1 MSSILSQIALVR
13 HVSDHSNSLLH
24 AGYCLL
30 MWILYSSCM
39 RCTYS
44 ICADMH
50 YECTGT
56 HMQTLLLQTL
66 APSAI
71 EAEHV
76 HALYDTIAE
85 HWAHTR
91 SKKGGLWT
99 SVCEFIAQLPRH
111 SLIAD
116 VGCGDGKYAA
126 HIRATRPDCYTLG
139 SDRSLKLLEICA
151 KGGGVSD
158 TGGKQQQQQQQ
169 QQQQRSSGSS
179 STADSSSTS
188 RESTIADDS
197 SSTAAAGTGSSNS
210 DIAIAAG
217 TATTAGAGRDNTV
230 ATAAAESA
238 QQLVAYE
245 ALGCDILHL
254 PYRTGSCDVALCVA
268 VLHHLSTE
276 EHRLRAVAE
285 LARIVRTGGTI
296 FIQVSAIIYNA
307 SCSILSLARY
317 VKGVDRPPQCLYCAA
332 YTVYV
337 CKVKHCKSKLYSSSL
352 CTDVS
357 AYTLLLLCMYVC
369 MLRCGLRSKR
379 RGLVSNLTVKSS
391 LCLGNCS
398 ANTCSLHIPVVVL
411 LLTLVLILQ
420 Q

>member
-1 MSSILSQIALVR
+1 MSVITVTTCVSVCVCVLYVIIVYTALT
-13 HVSDHSNSLLH
+13 H
-24 AGYCLL
+24 
-30 MWILYSSCM
+30 
-39 RCTYS
+39 S
-44 ICADMH
+44 ICANFR
-50 YECTGT
+50 YNCIGT
-56 HMQTLLLQTL
+56 HVHTLLQTL

-99 SVCEFIAQLPRH
+99 RVCKFIAQLPRH

-158 TGGKQQQQQQQ
+158 TGGKQQQQQQ
-169 QQQQRSSGSS
+169 RSSSSSRNSTTSSSSVVAAGAISSSSGS
-179 STADSSSTS
+179 
-188 RESTIADDS
+188 
-197 SSTAAAGTGSSNS
+197 
-210 DIAIAAG
+210 
-217 TATTAGAGRDNTV
+217 
-230 ATAAAESA
+230 ATAATGAASSGTAVTASGAAESTE
-238 QQLVAYE
+238 QVAYE

-285 LARIVRTGGTI
+285 LARIVRPGGTI
-296 FIQVSAIIYNA
+296 FIQVSAVI
-307 SCSILSLARY
+307 
-317 VKGVDRPPQCLYCAA
+317 
-332 YTVYV
+332 
-337 CKVKHCKSKLYSSSL
+337 
-352 CTDVS
+352 
-357 AYTLLLLCMYVC
+357 
-369 MLRCGLRSKR
+369 
-379 RGLVSNLTVKSS
+379 
-391 LCLGNCS
+391 
-398 ANTCSLHIPVVVL
+398 
-411 LLTLVLILQ
+411 
-420 Q
+420 

>member
-1 MSSILSQIALVR
+1 V
-13 HVSDHSNSLLH
+13 H
-24 AGYCLL
+24 
-30 MWILYSSCM
+30 
-39 RCTYS
+39 
-44 ICADMH
+44 
-50 YECTGT
+50 
-56 HMQTLLLQTL
+56 TLLLQTL

-99 SVCEFIAQLPRH
+99 RVCEFIAQLPRH

-169 QQQQRSSGSS
+169 QQRSGISSSTTGSSSSSRNSTGAAAAGAGSSSSGSADTTIGAAS
-179 STADSSSTS
+179 GSTAVT
-188 RESTIADDS
+188 TG
-197 SSTAAAGTGSSNS
+197 AAALEN
-210 DIAIAAG
+210 
-217 TATTAGAGRDNTV
+217 
-230 ATAAAESA
+230 AE
-238 QQLVAYE
+238 LVAYE

-285 LARIVRTGGTI
+285 LARIVRPGGTI
-296 FIQVSAIIYNA
+296 FIQVS
-307 SCSILSLARY
+307 
-317 VKGVDRPPQCLYCAA
+317 
-332 YTVYV
+332 
-337 CKVKHCKSKLYSSSL
+337 
-352 CTDVS
+352 
-357 AYTLLLLCMYVC
+357 
-369 MLRCGLRSKR
+369 
-379 RGLVSNLTVKSS
+379 
-391 LCLGNCS
+391 
-398 ANTCSLHIPVVVL
+398 VVM
-411 LLTLVLILQ
+411 
-420 Q
+420 